1 MRVFVYGTLT
11 EPERVGRVLDSYVFV
26 GPAALDGMHA
36 VQGRYPTLAP
46 GGSVGGRLLRT
57 DDVGALDDYE
67 GVDSGLYVRASVPFR
82 GDGPE
87 TVEVYVGDLSALDVA
102 EAVRWPGDDDANLA
116 RRVADYVEANDVAVR
131 PTGSG
136 GAADRTG
143 PSR

>member
-11 EPERVGRVLDSYVFV
+11 EPERVARVLDSYVFV

-36 VQGRYPTLAP
+36 VEGRYPTLAP

-57 DDVGALDDYE
+57 DAVEALDDYE
-67 GVDSGLYVRASVPFR
+67 GVDRGLYVRVSVPFR

-87 TVEVYVGDLSALDVA
+87 TVEAYVGNPSALDVA
-102 EAVRWPGDDDANLA
+102 EAVQWPGDDGDLA
-116 RRVADYVEANDVAVR
+116 RRVADYVEDNDVAVR

-136 GAADRTG
+136 GAVDRTG